1 MAHFNKHLVI
11 KGFFPDHCLCSLV
24 HDKGSIFKQN
34 SCTKYGTLIGN
45 GKKPQPTLLNCN
57 KGGQQN
63 VAVSPWKLV
72 KRQTTGQ
79 FRFSG
84 WGSQIKLDVGSD
96 GGRPSDK
103 GGASSRSWEKKGQS
117 QKIFSALRASVWSKN
132 KSGPSVHRVYTVT
145 LLDHEVVN
153 VWLDNKKITALV
165 WYNVPISAV
174 SYKINSLTC
183 IHCK

>member
-24 HDKGSIFKQN
+24 HDKGSIFNQN

-45 GKKPQPTLLNCN
+45 CKKPQPTLLNCN

-72 KRQTTGQ
+72 KRQTTCQ

-96 GGRPSDK
+96 GSRPSDN
-103 GGASSRSWEKKGQS
+103 GGGGGGGGGVIQTLRKEGAVSKK
-117 QKIFSALRASVWSKN
+117 FF
-132 KSGPSVHRVYTVT
+132 GPSG
-145 LLDHEVVN
+145 LG
-153 VWLDNKKITALV
+153 LV
-165 WYNVPISAV
+165 
-174 SYKINSLTC
+174 
-183 IHCK
+183 

>member
-24 HDKGSIFKQN
+24 HDKGSIFNQN

-45 GKKPQPTLLNCN
+45 CKKPQPTLLNCN

-72 KRQTTGQ
+72 KRQTTCQ

-84 WGSQIKLDVGSD
+84 WGSPDKIGCRQWRIQ
-96 GGRPSDK
+96 GG
-103 GGASSRSWEKKGQS
+103 GGGVIQTLRKEGAVSKK
-117 QKIFSALRASVWSKN
+117 FF
-132 KSGPSVHRVYTVT
+132 GPSG
-145 LLDHEVVN
+145 LG
-153 VWLDNKKITALV
+153 LV
-165 WYNVPISAV
+165 
-174 SYKINSLTC
+174 
-183 IHCK
+183 

>member
-24 HDKGSIFKQN
+24 HDKGSIFNQN

-45 GKKPQPTLLNCN
+45 CKKPQLS
-57 KGGQQN
+57 

-96 GGRPSDK
+96 GSRPSDK
-103 GGASSRSWEKKGQS
+103 GGGRHPDPEKRRGS
-117 QKIFSALRASVWSKN
+117 LEKIFSPLRASVWSKN
-132 KSGPSVHRVYTVT
+132 KSEPSVHRVYTVT

-153 VWLDNKKITALV
+153 VWLDNKKITALA

-174 SYKINSLTC
+174 SYKINS
-183 IHCK
+183 